1 MASGT
6 QQQERCWDAGRFE
19 CELWL
24 DNRITPML
32 NPDVDHWTVI
42 VQENGSLLSPMHSL
56 GIERHVCNLLL
67 SGLEKLMFRT

>member
-6 QQQERCWDAGRFE
+6 QQQERCWDAGRSE

-32 NPDVDHWTVI
+32 NPDVDVD
-42 VQENGSLLSPMHSL
+42 VENSSLLSPMHSL

-67 SGLEKLMFRT
+67 SGLEKLMFRM